1 MQVNRINQ
9 FFGKIGRAQI
19 RFRWPILG
27 ILFLITV
34 LCCSGL
40 PNFSVSLGDEG
51 WFGNSDQISVNKKK
65 YEEIFGNLNGLGVL
79 VVKQGEGDV
88 FSEDMLKVID
98 RIGNRMRDEIP
109 FANRLT
115 SIIESNI
122 PVGTADGFEV
132 VKPYQNGIPTSKEE
146 LDKKKA
152 LVMRGTE
159 KTNALI
165 NSLVSDDGRE
175 TWIFLSLNP
184 YEGEELK
191 KFDGDKDEAALA
203 IGYKLV
209 EIVES
214 PEFQSD
220 KYKIYGSGIP
230 LEDADEDR
238 YDFPE
243 YILRVTCGVG
253 VMLLFLALFLRNIF
267 GVIVPAIATISAIA
281 SVFGGMAHFGVKADS
296 TLVTIPIILGM
307 ALAVGYSVHY
317 INMFKM
323 HFRRTG
329 KRKESV
335 INCIEDCGWSVFFTV
350 LTTMISFVSF
360 LFVDMQPLEWLG
372 KNAALVVLAVYIY
385 VATLIP
391 ILLSFGKDSV
401 PDTSTQNGA
410 TKLDMNFSKWS
421 DFLHAK
427 KWSFFILSALII
439 AVFIPGIFKITTR
452 IDMASISGDKM
463 PYIQKMRKIT
473 AAKLGNQYS
482 YSVMISFEDEGA
494 FKDPKNMKA
503 IEDLETY
510 IGTLSLTK
518 WSGGKP
524 RVSSITNILK
534 EMNSA
539 LNEGQESYYTVPEE
553 EAVLAQLLELSS
565 IEMREDFND
574 YMDDEFKITVV
585 NVDMTN
591 FSTEESSKNINAL
604 QTKLTELFPN
614 AKCTLLG
621 DMIQYAEMSNRI
633 VYGGIKSF
641 SFSLILIGLMLVIA
655 FSSLRTGLIGM
666 IPNVTPVILV
676 GGVMGYFDFAL
687 DFSTV
692 TVMPLILGIA
702 VDDTI
707 HMTTH
712 VKSSFE
718 KSGSYK
724 IALERTFREIG
735 SSMFLTTL
743 ILCAMFAVYIFSPL
757 HVLFVLGILII
768 VGLSAALVADYTI
781 TPALLHI
788 IKPFGKENATSPS
801 SQEAAGDVSTNK

>member
-1 MQVNRINQ
+1 MQVNHINQ

-19 RFRWPILG
+19 RFRWQILG
-27 ILFLITV
+27 ILFLITA

-40 PNFSVSLGDEG
+40 SKFSITLGDEG
-51 WFGNSDQISVNKKK
+51 WFGGTDEITINKKK

-79 VVKQGEGDV
+79 VVKQGDGDV

-122 PVGTADGFEV
+122 PVGNADGFEV
-132 VKPYQNGIPTSKEE
+132 KKPYQNGIPSSQEE
-146 LDKKKA
+146 LDKKRT

-191 KFDGDKDEAALA
+191 KFDGDKDKATLA
-203 IGYKLV
+203 IGYKL
-209 EIVES
+209 IDIIES

-220 KYKIYGSGIP
+220 KYKIYGNGIP
-230 LEDADEDR
+230 LEDANEDR
-238 YDFPE
+238 YDYPE
-243 YILRVTCGVG
+243 YTLRVVCGVG
-253 VMLLFLALFLRNIF
+253 VMLLFLALFLRNVF

-281 SVFGGMAHFGVKADS
+281 SVFGAMAYFGVRADS
-296 TLVTIPIILGM
+296 TLVTVPIILGM
-307 ALAVGYSVHY
+307 ALSVGYSVHY

-323 HFRRTG
+323 YFRRTG

-335 INCIEDCGWSVFFTV
+335 INCVEECGWSVFFTV
-350 LTTMISFVSF
+350 LTTMASFVSF
-360 LFVDMQPLEWLG
+360 LFIDMQPLEWLG
-372 KNAALVVLAVYIY
+372 KNAALVVLAIYVY

-401 PDTSTQNGA
+401 PDTTTENGA
-410 TKLDMNFSKWS
+410 TKLDMYFSRWS
-421 DFLHAK
+421 DFLYAR

-439 AVFIPGIFKITTR
+439 AAFIPGIFKITTR
-452 IDMASISGDKM
+452 IDIASISGEKA
-463 PYIQKMRKIT
+463 PYIQQMRKIL
-473 AAKLGNQYS
+473 AAKLGNQYC
-482 YSVMISFEDEGA
+482 YSIMISFEDEGA
-494 FKDPKNMKA
+494 FKEPQNMKA
-503 IEDLETY
+503 LEDLETY

-539 LNEGQESYYTVPEE
+539 LNEGQESYYTVPKED
-553 EAVLAQLLELSS
+553 AVLAQLLELSS
-565 IEMREDFND
+565 IEMREDFSD
-574 YMDDEFKITVV
+574 FMDDDFKTTVV

-591 FSTEESSKNINAL
+591 FSTEESSKNIAAL
-604 QTKLTELFPN
+604 QTKLTELFPK

-633 VYGGIKSF
+633 VYGGVKSF
-641 SFSLILIGLMLVIA
+641 CFSLIIIGLMLVIA

-676 GGVMGYFDFAL
+676 GGIMGYFDFAM

-692 TVMPLILGIA
+692 TVMPLLLGIA

-718 KSGSYK
+718 KTGSYQK
-724 IALERTFREIG
+724 ATERTFREIG
-735 SSMFLTTL
+735 SSMFQTTL
-743 ILCAMFAVYIFSPL
+743 ILCAMYAVYLFSPL
-757 HVLFVLGILII
+757 HFLFVLGVLII
-768 VGLSAALVADYTI
+768 VGLSAALIADYTI

-788 IKPFGKENATSPS
+788 IKPFGKEKSNAS
-801 SQEAAGDVSTNK
+801 VSTRG